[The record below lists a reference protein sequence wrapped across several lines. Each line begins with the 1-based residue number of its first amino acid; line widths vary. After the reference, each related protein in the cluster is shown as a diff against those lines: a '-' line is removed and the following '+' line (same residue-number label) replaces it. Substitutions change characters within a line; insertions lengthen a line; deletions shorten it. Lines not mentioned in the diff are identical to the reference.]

1 MQITERE
8 KRDSVGIE
16 LADVL
21 YRQQMIL
28 QCNEILQ
35 FNDEEA
41 VTPEFLNMGI
51 EDEKNLR
58 MIESAVSNFG
68 LRMEPKGSTVMISE
82 ALCEVVRDSM
92 ALPLEKLS
100 AYVLLKQ
107 NQVLCCHIIHK
118 STQISK
124 PDIKAA
130 LAPFE
135 GIYALFT
142 KQLVNLNAHLEQT
155 AVEWITGES
164 PMSGIMGRIR
174 DLAGAAIGTVM
185 SKTAKSSDEMSVL
198 DVLKLDH
205 RKAEMLFKEIRKE
218 SNKQEGFAIFNQ
230 LKADL
235 TTHSEAEEET
245 VYRRFL
251 QHPDMKRHLDDAWR
265 EHVKIRA
272 MLDGLTGCRND
283 HKLFLHQLNDLQK
296 LVDHHVNEEEGEIF
310 DLIKKHADEAELI
323 HLSQDFLRA
332 KQTVQ
337 EAISSNGIDSPVSG
351 MMKPLR
357 SRSDHPSPSASV

>member
-1 MQITERE
+1 MQITEQE
-8 KRDSVGIE
+8 KREAVGIE

-21 YRQQMIL
+21 YRQQMISK
-28 QCNEILQ
+28 CNHILR

-41 VTPEFLNMGI
+41 VTSDFRKMSV

-58 MIESAVSNFG
+58 MIESAVLNFG
-68 LRMEPKGSTVMISE
+68 LRLEPKGSTVTISE
-82 ALCEVVRDSM
+82 ALFEVVHDST

-118 STQISK
+118 STQMSK
-124 PDIKAA
+124 PDIKTA

-135 GIYALFT
+135 GIYAAFA
-142 KQLVNLNAHLEQT
+142 KQLDNLNAHLEQT

-174 DLAGAAIGTVM
+174 DVAGAAIGSVM
-185 SKTAKSSDEMSVL
+185 NKTAKSSDEMSVL
-198 DVLKLDH
+198 DVLRLDH
-205 RKAEMLFKEIRKE
+205 RKVEALFKEIHSASE
-218 SNKQEGFAIFNQ
+218 KQEAVAIFNQ

-235 TTHSEAEEET
+235 TAHSEAEEET

-272 MLDGLTGCRND
+272 MLDGLTLCRND

-296 LVDHHVNEEEGEIF
+296 LVDHHVSEEEGEVF
-310 DLIKKHADEAELI
+310 DHIKKRADESELI
-323 HLSQDFLRA
+323 LLSQDFLRA
-332 KQTVQ
+332 KQFVQ
-337 EAISSNGIDSPVSG
+337 EIISHNGIDSPVSG
-351 MMKPLR
+351 MLKPLR
-357 SRSDHPSPSASV
+357 SRSDRPSPSASV